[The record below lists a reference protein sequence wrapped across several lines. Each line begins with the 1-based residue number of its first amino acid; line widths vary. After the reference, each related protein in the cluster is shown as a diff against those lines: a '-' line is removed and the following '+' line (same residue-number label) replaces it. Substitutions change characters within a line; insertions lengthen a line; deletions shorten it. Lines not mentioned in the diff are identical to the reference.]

1 VGALGRWCVRHRT
14 LVVLVW
20 LVALIGFAA
29 ADQLAGSR
37 YTTQFQLPDTPSA
50 AALTL
55 LQRDFPAASGDTD
68 QIVLHATTGTVR
80 DPAIQTAVTA
90 MLARVSRLPHVQAVT
105 SPYGRAAPPRSA
117 GTGRWPLPQSASISG
132 PSRSPSRPSSR

>member
-20 LVALIGFAA
+20 LIALAGFAA

-50 AALTL
+50 AALAL

-80 DPAIQTAVTA
+80 DPAVQTAVTA
-90 MLARVSRLPHVQAVT
+90 MLARVARLPHVQAVA
-105 SPYGRAAPPRSA
+105 SP
-117 GTGRWPLPQSASISG
+117 
-132 PSRSPSRPSSR
+132 